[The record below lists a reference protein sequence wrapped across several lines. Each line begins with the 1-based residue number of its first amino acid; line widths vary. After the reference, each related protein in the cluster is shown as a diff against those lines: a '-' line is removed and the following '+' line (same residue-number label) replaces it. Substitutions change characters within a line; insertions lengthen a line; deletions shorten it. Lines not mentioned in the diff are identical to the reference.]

1 MSCFFLKFVSAIETI
16 DMSKCEQCIVRQLN
30 SLKTLTKEELSHLTS
45 CKGDQ
50 IIKKGEHI
58 FEEGEHLKGV
68 YCIKSGVC
76 KLVKLSA
83 NGKDQIVKLT
93 TKGDLLGERST
104 LSNEPANLS
113 AVAVTDMEVCFIP
126 QVEILNAVSSN
137 ANFTIDMFKSLGKSI
152 RQSDDLLVNMS
163 QKTMKA
169 RLAATLLMLEENFG
183 KESDGSL
190 SLVLTREEVAG
201 IVGTA
206 TESVI
211 RLLSQFGKE
220 KIIKLDGKHIII
232 LNHDMLRMV
241 SEGLD

>member
-1 MSCFFLKFVSAIETI
+1 
-16 DMSKCEQCIVRQLN
+16 MSKCEQCIVRQLN

-50 IIKKGEHI
+50 IIKKGERI

-104 LSNEPANLS
+104 LSSEPTNLS
-113 AVAVTDMEVCFIP
+113 AIAVTDMEVCFIP
-126 QVEILNAVSSN
+126 QTEILNTISTN
-137 ANFTIDMFKSLGKSI
+137 ANFTIDMFKSMGKSI

-169 RLAATLLMLEENFG
+169 RLAATLLMLEDTFG

-211 RLLSQFGKE
+211 RLLSQFSKE
-220 KIIKLDGKHIII
+220 GIVKLEGRHIFILDLEMLKI
-232 LNHDMLRMV
+232 V